1 MSVFGEIDEGDLIS
15 SNLLDEIISN
25 AIENGV
31 EIFSI
36 KASLQDHLVDEF
48 GKVCKVKNSED
59 ELEYTLQFEWPEEF
73 NDEERIEKEKSR
85 LRDTFIRA
93 GIAKHSNLPH
103 IMKRLR
109 EHDDVI
115 IGLDSNILLDCAV
128 TSVLIDGFYAEKF
141 PNWILLAIP
150 KIAMAEIENK
160 ANQKVTGPSDHPR
173 LGWPEYDGRIGQRAL
188 QEILELD
195 KKDPDR
201 PGLSIMTI
209 GELEGPDTVKSEDNW
224 WKDSEIRSQFQKFL
238 RNVNFHKGTYFLSQ
252 DRVNV
257 MMSGA
262 EGAEGLYLQK
272 PDFGELETGKI
283 SKERFRSFLYELGI
297 QFGEIKVEGVGGS
310 NPSFRLSIFWPG
322 KHVSD
327 WRESKLKAS
336 NFKQEEQM

>member
-1 MSVFGEIDEGDLIS
+1 MSVFKEIDEGDLIS
-15 SNLLDEIISN
+15 LNLLEEIVSN
-25 AIENGV
+25 AIDEEV

-36 KASLQDHLVDEF
+36 NASLQDHLVEDF
-48 GKVCKVKNSED
+48 AKVCKVKNSED
-59 ELEYTLQFEWPEEF
+59 ELKYTLQFDWPEDF
-73 NDEERIEKEKSR
+73 NDMEKKEQEKRR

-115 IGLDSNILLDCAV
+115 VGLDTNVILDCAI
-128 TSVLIDGFYAEKF
+128 TSIIIDQIYAEKF
-141 PNWILLAIP
+141 PNWILFAIP
-150 KIAMAEIENK
+150 KIVMAEIENK
-160 ANQKVTGPSDHPR
+160 ANQKFTGPSDHPR
-173 LGWPEYDGRIGQRAL
+173 LGWPQYDGRIGQRAL

-209 GELEGPDTVKSEDNW
+209 GELEGPDTVKTPDNW

-238 RNVNFHKGTYFLSQ
+238 RNISFHKGTYFLSQ

-272 PDFGELETGKI
+272 PDFKEFESGKI
-283 SKERFRSFLYELGI
+283 SKERFRNFLYELCI
-297 QFGEIKVEGVGGS
+297 QFGRIKVDGIGGS
-310 NPSFRLSIFWPG
+310 NPSFQLSIFWPG

-327 WRESKLKAS
+327 WRESKLKVS
-336 NFKQEEQM
+336 SFEEGK

>member
-1 MSVFGEIDEGDLIS
+1 MSILAEIDEGDLIS
-15 SNLLDEIISN
+15 PNLLDEIINN

-36 KASLQDHLVDEF
+36 KASLQDHLIQDF
-48 GKVCKVKNSED
+48 GGVCKVKNSGD
-59 ELEYTLQFEWPEEF
+59 ELKYTLQFEWPEEF
-73 NDEERIEKEKSR
+73 NDEEKIEKEKSR

-128 TSVLIDGFYAEKF
+128 TSVLIDEIYAEKF
-141 PNWILLAIP
+141 PNWILFAIP

-173 LGWPEYDGRIGQRAL
+173 LGWPGYNGRIGQRAL

-195 KKDPDR
+195 KKNPDR

-209 GELEGPDTVKSEDNW
+209 GELEDPETVKSEDDW
-224 WKDSEIRSQFQKFL
+224 WKDSEIRAQFQKFL
-238 RNVNFHKGTYFLSQ
+238 RNISFHKGTYFLSQ

-272 PDFGELETGKI
+272 PNLDEFESGKI
-283 SKERFRSFLYELGI
+283 LKGTFRSLLYELCI
-297 QFGEIKVEGVGGS
+297 QFGSIKVNAVGGS
-310 NPSFRLSIFWPG
+310 NPSFQLSIFWPG

-327 WRESKLKAS
+327 WRESKLKVG
-336 NFKQEEQM
+336 NFEQEK